1 MIKCGHLCF
10 KMEVQDGLNVTIMLP
25 LQVLIPGLLLFLPAA
40 VHSFSEVHGVVG
52 HSVTLPCMFPV
63 STRKF
68 YLCWGRGTCG
78 YNSCGER
85 LIATDGYNIQ
95 YQANNRYQL
104 KGKLLQGNVSLTIL
118 HLTESDS
125 GHYCC
130 GLQKKGWY
138 GIIEIMSTL
147 LLVRPEISTSPP
159 TRPTATGRPTT
170 ISTRSTHVPTSTR
183 VSASTSPTSA
193 HTQTHKPDWNNT
205 VTSSDN
211 SWNNNT
217 EAIPPQKSQKNL
229 AKGLYVG
236 ICIAALLLLLLLGTV
251 VITRYVVMNRK
262 SGSLS
267 FPVSKIRPLQN
278 TVVMQSKGEDKVY
291 IVEDT
296 ANPEEQSQWPSEAP
310 SA

>member
-1 MIKCGHLCF
+1 MNFKICGSNIRPT
-10 KMEVQDGLNVTIMLP
+10 GLS
-25 LQVLIPGLLLFLPAA
+25 AA
-40 VHSFSEVHGVVG
+40 VHSFPEVHGVVG
-52 HSVTLPCMFPV
+52 HSVTLPCMYPV

-68 YLCWGRGTCG
+68 YMCWGRGPCG
-78 YNSCGER
+78 YNTCGER
-85 LIATDGYNIQ
+85 LIASDGYSIQ
-95 YQANNRYQL
+95 YRANNRYQL
-104 KGKLLQGNVSLTIL
+104 KGQLLQGNASLTIL

-130 GLQKKGWY
+130 GFQMKGWY
-138 GIIEIMSTL
+138 GIREIITPL

-159 TRPTATGRPTT
+159 TRLSTTRPTTTGRPTT

-183 VSASTSPTSA
+183 VSTSTPPTSA
-193 HTQTHKPDWNNT
+193 HTQTYKPDWNNT

-217 EAIPPQKSQKNL
+217 EAIPPQKPHKNL
-229 AKGLYVG
+229 TKGLYVG
-236 ICIAALLLLLLLGTV
+236 ICIAVLLLLLLVGTV
-251 VITRYVVMNRK
+251 VIIRYMVRKKK

-278 TVVMQSKGEDKVY
+278 TVVVQSKGEDKIY
-291 IVEDT
+291 IIEDT
-296 ANPEEQSQWPSEAP
+296 ANPGEQSQWPSEAP